1 MAIVE
6 HLIVEE
12 FGCHVGKYSERLK
25 VTKAKE
31 TLAQAPLLHL
41 ESVVIA
47 SSGVSVSAEA
57 VRACTERGIPIHF
70 ISGRGT
76 PYASLYSAGLTGTV
90 LTRRA
95 QLAAI
100 DDRRGLDAAL
110 AFAGG
115 KLKNQ
120 ANLLKYVAKY
130 RKENEPELYDM
141 LWNAAGKVSDGLTE
155 LEKYRKAACI
165 SDIRSQLLG
174 TEGRAAQH
182 YWRAIKATIPA
193 HYQWPGRQGRGA
205 RDPINS
211 ALNYGYGILYSQVE
225 RACVLA
231 GLDPY
236 AGFIHVDRPGKPS
249 LVLDLIEEFRQAVV
263 DRTIVGMANKS
274 TSFEQD
280 DHKLLERSTR
290 LKIAEKVLA
299 RLDSPVRYENKK
311 QPLRAVLQNQAR
323 HLATFL
329 RADRETYE
337 PFVAGW

>member
-6 HLIVEE
+6 HLVVDE
-12 FGCHVGKYSERLK
+12 FGCHIGKYSERLK
-25 VTKAKE
+25 VTRAKE

-47 SSGVSVSAEA
+47 GSGVSVSAEA

-95 QLAAI
+95 QLSAI
-100 DDRRGLDAAL
+100 DDRRGVDAAL

-120 ANLLKYVAKY
+120 ANLLKYIAKY
-130 RKENEPELYDM
+130 RKENDPELYEK
-141 LWNAAGKVSDGLTE
+141 LWAAANKVNDGLSEMETF
-155 LEKYRKAACI
+155 RAAETV

-174 TEGRAAQH
+174 IEGRAAQH
-182 YWRAIKATIPA
+182 YWRAVKETIPGQ
-193 HYQWPGRQGRGA
+193 YEWPGRVGRGA
-205 RDPINS
+205 QDPINS

-249 LVLDLIEEFRQAVV
+249 LVLDLIEEFRQAIV
-263 DRTIVGMANKS
+263 DRAIIGMANKS
-274 TSFEQD
+274 TAMEQD

-290 LKIAEKVLA
+290 IKIAEKILA
-299 RLDSPVRYENKK
+299 RLDSPVPYENKK
-311 QPLRAVLQNQAR
+311 TPLRAVLQTQAR

-329 RADRETYE
+329 RGDREAYV
-337 PFVAGW
+337 PFVSGW